1 MSFQQ
6 VFNRDKYLE
15 EKEVSGFIHELTNS
29 FLKDF
34 EKQQGGIR
42 VMKFTV
48 ATQDFIRAL
57 SDVSK
62 ALPQRTTLPIVQNIL
77 MEVKGGKLT
86 LSATN
91 LDFSVKE
98 TILVDSKE
106 EGSCTVPGKAL
117 INVVSVLP
125 PSTLTVEYVSNTLRL
140 VKENGVYSLVTRSAE
155 DFPRFKEITSGQR
168 FKVKREFVLKGADKV
183 SFCAAREDPR
193 PFLTGVLW
201 HMAGNEMRFVASDS
215 HKLGLWKKKLDISAD
230 FQAILPRNVFDL
242 VKSRDDEEVEVLS
255 GSDIMAF
262 YFSDA
267 ELVTRLI
274 EGPYAAYEEVIPKEE
289 GYVFKTPTNEFIS
302 TLRRILVFTEKPTYL
317 VKWHLTPGHV
327 TLFAQSPEV
336 GEATEVLDGDYTG
349 IEMDVGF
356 NAQYLLETVRHIDS
370 DEIVFH
376 FYSPL
381 SAVVLNPSETPEDEE
396 LLYLIMPIKLE

>member
-1 MSFQQ
+1 
-6 VFNRDKYLE
+6 
-15 EKEVSGFIHELTNS
+15 
-29 FLKDF
+29 
-34 EKQQGGIR
+34 
-42 VMKFTV
+42 MKFTV

-57 SDVSK
+57 SYVSK

-77 MEVKGGKLT
+77 MEVKRGKLA

-98 TILVDSKE
+98 TIVVDSRE

-168 FKVKREFVLKGADKV
+168 FKVRREFILKGADKV

-215 HKLGLWKKKLDISAD
+215 HKLGLWKKKLDISLD

-242 VKSRDDEEVEVLS
+242 VRSRARSVFDLVRSRDEEVEVLL

-267 ELVTRLI
+267 ELIMRLI

-289 GYVFKTPTNEFIS
+289 GYVFRTPTVDFIS
-302 TLRRILVFTEKPTYL
+302 ALRRILVFTEKPTYL

-336 GEATEVLDGDYTG
+336 GEATEVLDGEYTG

-370 DEIVFH
+370 YEIIFH

>member
-1 MSFQQ
+1 
-6 VFNRDKYLE
+6 
-15 EKEVSGFIHELTNS
+15 
-29 FLKDF
+29 
-34 EKQQGGIR
+34 
-42 VMKFTV
+42 MKFTV

-370 DEIVFH
+370 DEIIFH

>member
-1 MSFQQ
+1 
-6 VFNRDKYLE
+6 
-15 EKEVSGFIHELTNS
+15 
-29 FLKDF
+29 
-34 EKQQGGIR
+34 
-42 VMKFTV
+42 MKFTV

-98 TILVDSKE
+98 TILIDSKE

-125 PSTLTVEYVSNTLRL
+125 PSTLTVEYISNTLRL
-140 VKENGVYSLVTRSAE
+140 VKENGVFSLVTRSAE

-215 HKLGLWKKKLDISAD
+215 HKLGLWKKKLDISVD

-242 VKSRDDEEVEVLS
+242 VRSRDDEEVEVLS
-255 GSDIMAF
+255 GTDIMAF

-267 ELVTRLI
+267 ELITRLI

-289 GYVFKTPTNEFIS
+289 GYVFRTPTADFIS

-336 GEATEVLDGDYTG
+336 GEATEVLEGEYTG

-370 DEIVFH
+370 EEIVFH

-381 SAVVLNPSETPEDEE
+381 SAVVLNPSENPEDEE